1 MALNEN
7 KQLNQRVTTMEQ
19 MIKML
24 TNNGFSRSAAKMMA
38 KDINHCL
45 GLMELTGSMKPEAV
59 IGFTYAA
66 KERGLGSN
74 YVKAV
79 ITIAK
84 KLYEN

>member
-1 MALNEN
+1 
-7 KQLNQRVTTMEQ
+7 MEQ

-38 KDINHCL
+38 KDINLCL
-45 GLMELTGSMKPEAV
+45 GLMELTGSMKEEAV

-66 KERGLGSN
+66 KERGMNAN

-79 ITIAK
+79 ITIAQ
-84 KLYEN
+84 KLYTNNN